1 MGKTQGTWV
10 IRGNEVGM
18 QKISSVST
26 VQNHK
31 FGTVVRAVDVG
42 STNYGEGEFI
52 YVKGVA
58 SGALAAWVGIRS
70 KAGLTTRAVASG
82 RYELMGVFVSTLDA
96 TTKFGWAQ
104 IKGRCVGKC
113 LTSFADNGVVYL
125 TATDGSVDDASVAG
139 DYILNAVG
147 RNGGT
152 VTVGDLAGEFEINR
166 PSTLRRTAV
175 AG

>member
-18 QKISSVST
+18 QPINQVST
-26 VQNHK
+26 VQQHK
-31 FGTVVRAVDVG
+31 FGTVVRAVDAG

-58 SGALAAWVGIRS
+58 SGVLNDWVGIRN
-70 KAGLTTRAVASG
+70 KAGLTTRIVTTG
-82 RYELMGVFVSTLDA
+82 KYELIGTFVSTLDA

-104 IKGRCVGKC
+104 IKGRAIGRC
-113 LTSFADNGVVYL
+113 LTAFADNGTVYIGG
-125 TATDGSVDDASVAG
+125 AGVIDDASVAG
-139 DYILNAVG
+139 DLIMGAYG

-152 VTVGDLAGEFEINR
+152 VTVGDLAGEFELNR

-175 AG
+175 VG